1 VRTRTDEC
9 RYDVYVR
16 VCVYFSVSV
25 SFSASIPDT
34 VYVCVCVCTQAEREI
49 FDDAMT
55 HCAQCSPGFA
65 RLVQR
70 ALQENKADLYES
82 AEAMLKDNDMHE
94 AIKSFDADMQKAI
107 EAQNAMMKELLDEH
121 AHALGKLQM
130 ENEQCK
136 QQLVAEQEQLSVHD
150 ISDDEEDSESISV
163 RETRL
168 LQEAEAGRVKLA
180 NEMDAMAGAQA
191 EVKRQLLV
199 RHQQG
204 RMRMEETMRIDFA
217 EWTRMEQQMRTDV
230 NEFETKVSAERE
242 RRNGNPKKLSEVAR
256 QALIELQETKL
267 KQMVLDEEKKR
278 IEEEEDLRT
287 KVADRQREKQE
298 RMSEFE
304 KRIEAVFTEDAVL
317 PAARKL
323 DVREGRQA
331 RMLDLQRDLEAVFS
345 SDCISLAASVVAG
358 GAEIL
363 EQAVDAASEQEDLQG
378 TNDGFSQQESEE
390 GGAGTGGGTVRM
402 EKQSERM
409 LEFHKQLAAVFTD
422 DPISLLTP
430 RKHSISLA
438 TSGGEEAGSVSERGE
453 MVDVGTT
460 EEHFEPELLQKF
472 PQSLQQQPSHQEALV
487 TKAFVAVLPY
497 TTDEFTADLHLTYRQ
512 AVADTACVGIDQV
525 FFFLTLS
532 LPLVM

>member
-1 VRTRTDEC
+1 MNADS
-9 RYDVYVR
+9 DVYVC

-25 SFSASIPDT
+25 SASASIPDT
-34 VYVCVCVCTQAEREI
+34 VYVCVCVCTQGEREI
-49 FDDAMT
+49 FGDEMN

-82 AEAMLKDNDMHE
+82 AEAMLKNNDMHE

-107 EAQNAMMKELLDEH
+107 EAQNAMMKELLDKH
-121 AHALGKLQM
+121 AHALGELQV

-136 QQLVAEQEQLSVHD
+136 QQLVAEQEQLSVRD
-150 ISDDEEDSESISV
+150 ISDDEEDFESISV

-168 LQEAEAGRVKLA
+168 FQEAEAGRVKLA
-180 NEMDAMAGAQA
+180 NEIDAMAGAQA

-199 RHQQG
+199 RHQQEC
-204 RMRMEETMRIDFA
+204 MRMEETIRIDFA

-242 RRNGNPKKLSEVAR
+242 RRNGNPKKLSEVAQ
-256 QALIELQETKL
+256 QALIELQETRL
-267 KQMVLDEEKKR
+267 KQMVLDEKKKR
-278 IEEEEDLRT
+278 VEEEEDLRT

-317 PAARKL
+317 PAVRKL

-331 RMLDLQRDLEAVFS
+331 RMLELQRDLEAVFS
-345 SDCISLAASVVAG
+345 SDRMSSAALVVAG

-363 EQAVDAASEQEDLQG
+363 EQTVDAASEQEDLQG
-378 TNDGFSQQESEE
+378 TNHVQNGAGIG
-390 GGAGTGGGTVRM
+390 GGAVWM
-402 EKQSERM
+402 EKQNERM

-422 DPISLLTP
+422 NSISLLSP

-438 TSGGEEAGSVSERGE
+438 TSGGEEAGSVSKRGE
-453 MVDVGTT
+453 TVDVGTV
-460 EEHFEPELLQKF
+460 EEHFERESLHKF
-472 PQSLQQQPSHQEALV
+472 QQSLQKQPSHHEELV
-487 TKAFVAVLPY
+487 AKAFVAVLPY
-497 TTDEFTADLHLTYRQ
+497 TKEEFTADLHLTYRQ
-512 AVADTACVGIDQV
+512 AVADTACVGIHQV
-525 FFFLTLS
+525 FFFLALS